1 MKDNTIRVLL
11 IIAVILTIA
20 IIWYITPSIKSNIQR
35 EVEVE
40 DYRGKLYN
48 RSMNLEVKLD
58 SYREMVEDLITYRLY
73 DDTTQN
79 LLRDKYSGAISN
91 DVFDQLTK
99 VPYSSATIYPGISTS
114 IVNSGDG
121 EEGEY
126 PIYDESFNIIYHG
139 DYDEHLESID
149 NFNRLELNHIENIE
163 ASSNKVIVKIK
174 NKYNGV
180 YYIYLHVNKDGGVTS
195 ISILR

>member
-1 MKDNTIRVLL
+1 MKDSTIKILL
-11 IIAVILTIA
+11 IIVTILSIA
-20 IIWYITPSIKSNIQR
+20 IVWYITPSIKTNVQR
-35 EVEVE
+35 VMEAD
-40 DYRGKLYN
+40 DYRDKLYD

-58 SYREMVEDLITYRLY
+58 SYREMVEDLITYRIY

-79 LLRDKYSGAISN
+79 LLREKYSGAISQ

-99 VPYSSATIYPGISTS
+99 VPYSSSTIYPGISTS
-114 IVNSGDG
+114 IVSSADN

-126 PIYDESFNIIYHG
+126 PIYDESFNIMHYG
-139 DYDEHLESID
+139 DYNEHLESIE
-149 NFNRLELNHIENIE
+149 NFNRLDLNHIENME
-163 ASSNKVIVKIK
+163 ASNNKVIVKIK

-180 YYIYLHVNKDGGVTS
+180 YYIYLYVNKDGGVTS